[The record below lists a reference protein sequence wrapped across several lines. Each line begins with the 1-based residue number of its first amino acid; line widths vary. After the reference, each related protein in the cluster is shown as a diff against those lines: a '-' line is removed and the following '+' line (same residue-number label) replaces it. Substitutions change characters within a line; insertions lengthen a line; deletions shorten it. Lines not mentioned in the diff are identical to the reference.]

1 MYENLTCDQK
11 SSSGYPTI
19 DHDDSILS
27 IHLQDPQILDSVLLI
42 THVTRHLLS
51 RVNTRTTTLTRTSG
65 TKRTMRQRN
74 TVTAILTTET
84 MSLHNTRKAL
94 TLRIRPR
101 INELS
106 LLEPVRTDRLTNRQK
121 PALILNPELID
132 MTLRR
137 DAIGSEMAEQG
148 LGQVTRTPPASTQL
162 NSIVSMLLASL
173 VRYDLDS
180 IELQHGAG
188 NTFAGLRVIQG
199 GHALLEGDGTG
210 PQGEGVCLA
219 LEGGGGC
226 RFQHGQV
233 MADVEA
239 RSLGGVQGPDTE
251 GADRGDGELAAA
263 DGRRGW
269 DLRCPDVRQGKLGK
283 LPGHTGRHGEWR

>member
-1 MYENLTCDQK
+1 
-11 SSSGYPTI
+11 
-19 DHDDSILS
+19 
-27 IHLQDPQILDSVLLI
+27 
-42 THVTRHLLS
+42 
-51 RVNTRTTTLTRTSG
+51 
-65 TKRTMRQRN
+65 MRQGY

-84 MSLHNTRKAL
+84 MSLHNTREAL

-106 LLEPVRTDRLTNRQK
+106 LLKPVRTDSLPNRQK

-132 MTLRR
+132 MTLGR
-137 DAIGSEMAEQG
+137 DAIGSEMTEQG
-148 LGQVTRTPPASTQL
+148 LGQVIGTPPSSTQL

-173 VRYDLDS
+173 VRDDFDS

-188 NTFAGLRVIQG
+188 NTFAGLGVIQG

-210 PQGEGVCLA
+210 PQGKGVGLA

-239 RSLGGVQGPDTE
+239 RSLRGVQGPDTE
-251 GADRGDGELAAA
+251 GAD
-263 DGRRGW
+263 
-269 DLRCPDVRQGKLGK
+269 
-283 LPGHTGRHGEWR
+283 